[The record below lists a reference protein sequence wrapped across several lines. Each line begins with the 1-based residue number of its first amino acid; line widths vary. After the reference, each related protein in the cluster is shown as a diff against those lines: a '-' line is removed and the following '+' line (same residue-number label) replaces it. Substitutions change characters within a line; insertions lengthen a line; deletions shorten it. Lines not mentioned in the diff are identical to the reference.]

1 MPQRRGVLQAVC
13 LALAVQT
20 MARYGPRLLATLDA
34 VSAGL
39 STGTLRNLDARVE
52 LFGRD
57 PRSVADGWLRARAL
71 IPEGRGVR

>member
-1 MPQRRGVLQAVC
+1 
-13 LALAVQT
+13 

-39 STGTLRNLDARVE
+39 STGTLRNLDACGAVRTA
-52 LFGRD
+52 
-57 PRSVADGWLRARAL
+57 PNSVADGWLRVRAL